1 MSHFSGVWAEVEKF
15 YYLLS
20 ESTCPIWFIDETQK
34 LEAAKWLASK
44 GIVVPSKE
52 DAE

>member
-15 YYLLS
+15 YHLLS

-34 LEAAKWLASK
+34 LEAAKWLVAR
-44 GIVVPSKE
+44 GVTIPDAKE
-52 DAE
+52 K